1 MYDFRFW
8 KCRPNLGEWSQ
19 FGDGN
24 VTATYGFSI
33 QGMVG
38 LDLGR
43 NLVDFI
49 GDALGSGS
57 TIFHVV
63 FDSEVI
69 VRSAGVVTSSQ

>member
-1 MYDFRFW
+1 
-8 KCRPNLGEWSQ
+8 
-19 FGDGN
+19 
-24 VTATYGFSI
+24 
-33 QGMVG
+33 MVG